1 MWKAHSPENI
11 ILRPVLLLKPLS
23 RNLILYRL
31 SLAVALLSRWHSPR
45 HTANEPISQRCY
57 YFLKFY
63 CDKCEQD
70 HSQPRSKVV
79 YDAMRQR
86 FGELTLDPD
95 TQRPI
100 LMSETAIFI
109 LLKARFTARKAAVL
123 VSRRQY
129 DSLQTITNPYPNAMH
144 LTYNLQ

>member
-1 MWKAHSPENI
+1 
-11 ILRPVLLLKPLS
+11 LKL
-23 RNLILYRL
+23 N
-31 SLAVALLSRWHSPR
+31 
-45 HTANEPISQRCY
+45 
-57 YFLKFY
+57 
-63 CDKCEQD
+63 CDNCEQD
-70 HSQPRSKVV
+70 HSQPSSKVV
-79 YDAMRQR
+79 YEAMRKR